1 MHPRRGS
8 AKPIPGRDDALPS
21 TALASSTA
29 QSGDDKHSRPLF
41 LMPLLA
47 QVMVMGNS
55 SVSGNRADSGAGG
68 GIWVGGTAVSVTVS
82 ASTVA
87 SNWAGTDGGVP
98 KLG

>member
-1 MHPRRGS
+1 M
-8 AKPIPGRDDALPS
+8 L
-21 TALASSTA
+21 
-29 QSGDDKHSRPLF
+29 

-55 SVSGNRADSGAGG
+55 SVSGNRAERGAGG
-68 GIWVGGTAVSVTVS
+68 GIWVGTVLSVTIN

-87 SNWAGTDGGVP
+87 SNWAGTDGGVR